1 MDDLLLRQKQAAT
14 TLFAASSTLQDGRD
28 PFKEL
33 QRRAEKEAGE
43 KNYKELKD
51 AAAELGQLSNQI
63 VTDIDHGGKDAISA
77 HIFERLDRIE
87 KLVKTIRQKAKGSP
101 TPHIDGRGRSG
112 APAVAAPGCATV
124 VGCQTDIPF
133 PR

>member
-1 MDDLLLRQKQAAT
+1 MKLFFFVAFTAT
-14 TLFAASSTLQDGRD
+14 TLFAASSTLQDARD

-33 QRRAEKEAGE
+33 QRTAEKEAGE

-63 VTDIDHGGKDAISA
+63 IADIDQGGKDAISA

-87 KLVKTIRQKAKGSP
+87 KLVKKIREKAKGSP
-101 TPHIDGRGRSG
+101 TPPIGGRGRSG
-112 APAVAAPGCATV
+112 VPGVAPATGCAV
-124 VGCQTDIPF
+124 LVGCQTDP
-133 PR
+133 PLPQ